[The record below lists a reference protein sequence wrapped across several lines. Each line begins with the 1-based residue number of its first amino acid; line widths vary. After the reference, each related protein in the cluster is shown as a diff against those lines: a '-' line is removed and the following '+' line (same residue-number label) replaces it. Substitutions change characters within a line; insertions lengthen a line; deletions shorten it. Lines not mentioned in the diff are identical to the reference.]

1 MTHPLQAVRIA
12 LLLSFIAAPASS
24 LTINFEEF
32 SHGQIIRGS
41 QGVEIRTTNLG
52 GGPDM
57 GVSFDTNVLGS
68 SDPDLQFHSTGIKG
82 GANGWRT
89 GNIDLNTDLGQIMI
103 IQEKMK
109 SCGESFCLDPDDEGS
124 RPGGTIEFDYSSVG
138 SFNEFQMDVVDIGI
152 GHRRAPSS
160 VEFFLGAVLMQEVM
174 FSDFV
179 KPDVIFGDNS
189 VNHLDIVSN
198 VRFDRAVVRLG
209 GSGGIDNVTASAVPE
224 PSAALLFLVGAVAVR
239 KGIRNSA

>member
-1 MTHPLQAVRIA
+1 MTYA
-12 LLLSFIAAPASS
+12 LRATLTVLLFSTISAPASA

-32 SHGQIIRGS
+32 SHGQIIRDS

-57 GVSFDTNVLGS
+57 GVSFDTNVLGTA
-68 SDPDLQFHSTGIKG
+68 DPDLQFHSTGIKG
-82 GANGWRT
+82 GENGWKS

-138 SFNEFQMDVVDIGI
+138 PFTDFQMDVVDIGI

-160 VEFFLGAVLMQEVM
+160 VEFFLGDVRMEEVM
-174 FSDFV
+174 FDDFV

-189 VNHLDIVSN
+189 ANRLNVVSGI
-198 VRFDRAVVRLG
+198 RFDRVVVRLG

-224 PSAALLFLVGAVAVR
+224 PSAAILFLVGAVAVR
-239 KGIRNSA
+239 TGIRKSA